1 MKKII
6 LIGAG
11 GHAKSCIDV
20 ILLTKK
26 YKILGFIDQKKKIN
40 IFNYKVLGDE
50 SYLKKFKQKNCYL
63 HLSLGFIKS
72 PAKRIKIFNEFRKLN
87 FKFPKIIS
95 PRAYVSKNAKIL
107 DGTIVHHNAVINF
120 EAEVGNNNIIN
131 TSAIIEHGSKIGNNC
146 HISTRVVINGDAV
159 VKDNTF
165 IGSGSVIREGVKIGR
180 NSFVGMGQIITKNIP
195 DNSVVK

>member
-72 PAKRIKIFNEFRKLN
+72 PEKRIKIFNEFRKLN

-95 PRAYVSKNAKIL
+95 PKAYVSKNAKISPNISFL
-107 DGTIVHHNAVINF
+107 TQKLAKKHFLGKF
-120 EAEVGNNNIIN
+120 EIFH
-131 TSAIIEHGSKIGNNC
+131 TS
-146 HISTRVVINGDAV
+146 V
-159 VKDNTF
+159 
-165 IGSGSVIREGVKIGR
+165 
-180 NSFVGMGQIITKNIP
+180 
-195 DNSVVK
+195 